1 MILCLTRITCD
12 SPVCEGKTD
21 DSLHDPSREITGSEV
36 TLKNKFSKQSYIP
49 SQWQ

>member
-1 MILCLTRITCD
+1 MILCLTRITCT
-12 SPVCEGKTD
+12 PLFAKEKTD
-21 DSLHDPSREITGSEV
+21 DSLLDPSMEITGSEA